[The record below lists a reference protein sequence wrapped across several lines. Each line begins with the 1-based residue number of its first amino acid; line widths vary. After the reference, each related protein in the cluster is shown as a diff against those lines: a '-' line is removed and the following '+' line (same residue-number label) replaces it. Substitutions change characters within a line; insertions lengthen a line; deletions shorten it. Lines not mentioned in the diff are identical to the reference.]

1 MNIGPGRY
9 QRHSAAKLQR
19 RSAFTLTEFMVSVAL
34 FLFVLI
40 GVLYSHLFGMR
51 TYELAKS
58 KLGAN
63 GSVRLVISRLNEEIR
78 SASAVQVGTGDLFT
92 FTVASTNTPQQ
103 GNAIQIY
110 PTGDT
115 NRFIRYYLDPAQRRL
130 NRITDGSIASTVVA
144 NAVTNQL
151 VFTAEDFTGQIMTN
165 HEDSRVIGLTLQF
178 YQLQYPAVSIGPGS
192 LYDFYQFSAKNTR
205 RSK

>member
-1 MNIGPGRY
+1 MKIRTD
-9 QRHSAAKLQR
+9 RHRRPPAAGLHSR
-19 RSAFTLTEFMVSVAL
+19 CAFTLAEFVVSVAL
-34 FLFVLI
+34 FCFVLI

-63 GSVRLVISRLNEEIR
+63 GSVRTVISRLTDEIR
-78 SASAVQVGTGDLFT
+78 SAAAVQVGTGDLAS
-92 FTVASTNTPQQ
+92 FTVAGTDTPQQ

-110 PTGDT
+110 PSEDT
-115 NRFIRYYLDPAQRRL
+115 NRFIRYYLDPTQQRLR
-130 NRITDGSIASTVVA
+130 RITDGSVASTVVA
-144 NAVTNQL
+144 SAVTNEV
-151 VFTAEDFTGQIMTN
+151 VFTAEDFTGQILTN
-165 HEDSRVIGLTLQF
+165 HEDSRVIGFTLQF

-192 LYDFYQFSAKNTR
+192 LYDYYQFSAKYAR